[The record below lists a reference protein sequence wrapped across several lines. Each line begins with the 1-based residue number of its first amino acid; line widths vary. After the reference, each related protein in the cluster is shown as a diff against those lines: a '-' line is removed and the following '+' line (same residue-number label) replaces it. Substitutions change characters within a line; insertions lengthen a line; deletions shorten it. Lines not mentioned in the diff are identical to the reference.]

1 MRRRPKSPRRQC
13 LCRGSAMA
21 IGAVQIDRLL
31 RPPQPF
37 LQVRLMIELYL
48 LIIHITAAQRCELRM
63 TVNERMN
70 LRGIVRTLQVLVAS
84 DTSPV
89 GSVGQHHRAGMLYM
103 ATSALG
109 SRKRRQH
116 HLRLVVGRLVAALA
130 GRVRHMPAKPS
141 ILRKPTLHGDMASLA
156 SRPKDCVRRRDRPF
170 GEQFAPVPER
180 YNRD

>member
-1 MRRRPKSPRRQC
+1 MAICAVQSDRRP
-13 LCRGSAMA
+13 
-21 IGAVQIDRLL
+21 L
-31 RPPQPF
+31 RPLQPF
-37 LQVRLMIELYL
+37 LQMRLVIELDL
-48 LIIHITAAQRCELRM
+48 LIVDISAAQWSELRM

-130 GRVRHMPAKPS
+130 GRVRDMAAKS
-141 ILRKPTLHGDMASLA
+141 GILREAT
-156 SRPKDCVRRRDRPF
+156 RPLFRH
-170 GEQFAPVPER
+170 
-180 YNRD
+180 